1 MSDGNILC
9 GTDSPMSASNVRQ
22 ESENRGEAIS
32 ESTHEMP
39 AYGISY
45 SRCVLTVSC
54 FPSFQIAVVGMAPS
68 IARFTPR
75 MSCRQLFGEIE
86 DQFLGSNRICY
97 ENGDECN
104 CTNFDMDWL
113 SSSGNS
119 CDDDVYDR
127 SAAGLSSE
135 NIGAELKTGMTTSP
149 SESGSN
155 IKVGERSASE
165 VTCDGL
171 MDEYSESFVNW
182 VTHGDLLIP

>member
-54 FPSFQIAVVGMAPS
+54 FPSFQIAVVGIAPS
-68 IARFTPR
+68 IA
-75 MSCRQLFGEIE
+75 
-86 DQFLGSNRICY
+86 
-97 ENGDECN
+97 
-104 CTNFDMDWL
+104 
-113 SSSGNS
+113 
-119 CDDDVYDR
+119 R

-171 MDEYSESFVNW
+171 MDGYSESFVNW
-182 VTHGDLLIP
+182 VTHGDLLIPVKFTCQ

>member
-45 SRCVLTVSC
+45 S
-54 FPSFQIAVVGMAPS
+54 
-68 IARFTPR
+68 RFTPR

-182 VTHGDLLIP
+182 VTHGDLLIPVKFTCQ